1 MLDYSTFSKPKRSC
15 HPLSHDR
22 AANFFSLLQKDS
34 SSVDSN
40 VLLDR
45 HKKLVERYRKSIT
58 RVQDEGIEN
67 ELKNL
72 KDYKNDVLMLY
83 NLKL

>member
-1 MLDYSTFSKPKRSC
+1 MLDYSTFSKRRRSC
-15 HPLSHDR
+15 HPFSLDR
-22 AANFFSLLQKDS
+22 VANVFSLLQKDA

-45 HKKLVERYRKSIT
+45 HKNLVERYRKSIT

-72 KDYKNDVLMLY
+72 KDYRNDVLMLY

>member
-1 MLDYSTFSKPKRSC
+1 M
-15 HPLSHDR
+15 
-22 AANFFSLLQKDS
+22 QKNS
-34 SSVDSN
+34 SSID
-40 VLLDR
+40 LLDR
-45 HKKLVERYRKSIT
+45 NKKLIERYRTSIT